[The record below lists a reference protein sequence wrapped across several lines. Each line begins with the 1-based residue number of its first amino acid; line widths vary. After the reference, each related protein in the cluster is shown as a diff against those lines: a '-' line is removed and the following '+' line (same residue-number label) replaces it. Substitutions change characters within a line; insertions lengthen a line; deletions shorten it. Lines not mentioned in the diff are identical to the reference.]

1 MEYIGCDN
9 NYLYVKGTTREA
21 YSIGGQYLESKKAYR
36 VPLNQTSILDLLDKL
51 DYNNNELMVLF
62 DHEKEKTKQLLK
74 IKSKEDTVGDERL
87 RPYQR
92 VDVEFIKSKKS
103 VAVFNEQRTGKT
115 PTILLAVKEYLGKG
129 VVVCPSSLKLNWKSE
144 YETWVGKN
152 DALVVSGTPKKRKA
166 IYDSFANG
174 NTTLLIMSYE
184 TLRQDIR
191 IFPNT
196 IFDVLIVD
204 EAHRLRNFKTA
215 QSKALYV
222 LGGRAQHI
230 YPMTGTPAVNHPS
243 DVFGILKLIQPKKFS
258 SYWQFVE
265 RYFGYT
271 EGRFGRD
278 LLDIK
283 KDKIDEF
290 TELLETSSVERKRK
304 DIMQW
309 IPKIQKY
316 SVSLELD
323 RKQLKHYD
331 QIIKEFSYADN
342 IIPNVIAQLTRL
354 RQVCLDPALL
364 TLDGESP
371 KTKFL
376 LEFLEDNDGK
386 VIVFSVFTSF
396 LKRLHNVIP
405 NSELLTGEMNQD
417 QKAAAVYNIQHGNNR
432 VLLANI
438 QVGGTGWT
446 LDNVDTIIFTDR
458 SFNPVDNDQAADRF
472 VPTDPNKIYGAKQI
486 IDLMMENT
494 VEKNITQLLRQKQ
507 SIIKYVNDYGLN
519 ALVNYDEKENNTNAS
534 VSNKR

>member
-1 MEYIGCDN
+1 MEYVSYDDN
-9 NYLYVKGTTREA
+9 FIYIKGTSKEMVALNADFVKSKNA
-21 YSIGGQYLESKKAYR
+21 Y
-36 VPLNQTSILDLLDKL
+36 KL
-51 DYNNNELMVLF
+51 PINYHTASDVW
-62 DHEKEKTKQLLK
+62 EKTQDEEVLGLIQREKAKYNQVVEVKKKQD
-74 IKSKEDTVGDERL
+74 SNGDERL

-92 VDVEFIKSKKS
+92 VDIEMIRQHPS

-115 PTILLAVKEYLGKG
+115 PTILLATKPLLGKG
-129 VVVCPSSLKLNWKSE
+129 IVVCPSSLKLNWKKE
-144 YETWVGKN
+144 YENWINRT
-152 DALVVSGTPKKRKA
+152 DAEVVSGTPKKRSA
-166 IYDSFANG
+166 IYNNFVNG
-174 NTTLLIMSYE
+174 NTNLIIMSYE
-184 TLRQDIR
+184 TLRQDILKLMPD
-191 IFPNT
+191 FL
-196 IFDVLIVD
+196 FDVLIVD
-204 EAHRLRNFKTA
+204 EAHRLRNYLSK
-215 QSKALYV
+215 QSLSLYH
-222 LGGRAQHI
+222 LGKRAKHI

-283 KDKIDEF
+283 KDKVEEF
-290 TELLETSSVERKRK
+290 TQLLDTYSTQRKRTDVMK
-304 DIMQW
+304 W
-309 IPKIQKY
+309 IPKIQKNPVY
-316 SVSLELD
+316 LEMD

-331 QIIKEFSYADN
+331 RIIKEFAYGDN
-342 IIPNVIAQLTRL
+342 VIPNVIAQLTRL

-364 TLDGESP
+364 ALDGDSP

-396 LKRLHNVIP
+396 LKRLQNVIP
-405 NSELLTGEMNQD
+405 NSELLIGEMNEE
-417 QKAAAVYNIQHGNNR
+417 QKSAAVHNIQHGNTR

-446 LDNVDTIIFTDR
+446 LDNVDTVIFTDR

-472 VPTDPNKIYGAKQI
+472 IPTDPNKVYGAKQI
-486 IDLMMENT
+486 LDLIMEET
-494 VEKNITQLLRQKQ
+494 VERKISRLLMNKL
-507 SIIKYVNDYGLN
+507 SVIKYVNDYGLN